1 MSRPSCTRF
10 VKFIRKGVADC
21 HSITAVSTSD
31 YSDSDGNHQ
40 YNANAVVKFD
50 DTVILDGANRGI
62 TMYVLNASTGGI
74 LYNYNFDTYGDSD
87 TNSAGLVTALGSYK
101 EAVNAVLVLVS
112 QDAIALTEEVIEAL
126 QSYGGGAMDAA
137 ATPARTAFAF
147 IGQGGVPSGRAY
159 YEVRAYEKATVSLQ
173 ASVTN
178 GALIQRGADGADAVT
193 VIGSGED
200 IVFTKV
206 GQIAKVYVDAYKG
219 QKQIAYQDDFYCS
232 AFSSSLFDGAV
243 GWGFSTDGDRFFY
256 YFELRKQTDLN
267 EELTYTA
274 TVNSVE
280 YKRVIRI
287 STAFDGE
294 RGPALRG
301 PQAWSD
307 CAVGY
312 VFYAGGDGE
321 EWKDVV
327 LYDGNYYSCVTGHAK
342 TADNYPTSSKDTAN
356 GYWKLADTFELV
368 ATKILLSQYALVKNL
383 GVETIDMKDSDGNV
397 LFQAKDGNV
406 ICKTGTFE
414 NVTISGVLNG
424 VTGSFKSLNCVNNS
438 GTVVANISFGS
449 DGRMWFNNGDLY
461 HQGTKDGRSLRFYM
475 SNVWCRGVFG
485 ARERCTLL
493 VYGTYGYYYTNGVSN
508 TGTRVSFTSATD
520 NNGHTYYTLVCYGS
534 TGDYSGFPV
543 DTIVFKITSST
554 TYNYNLS
561 MASSQRILLV
571 NANDDHDNVQVYSQ
585 GYLATINGGAVREC
599 VKIYP
604 SFFTP
609 TLAETTLGRGLLLGA
624 QNDNDW

>member
-21 HSITAVSTSD
+21 HSITAVSTSA
-31 YSDSDGNHQ
+31 YSDSDGNYQ
-40 YNANAVVKFD
+40 GNANAVVKFD

-62 TMYVLNASTGGI
+62 TMYVLNASTGEI

-87 TNSAGLVTALGSYK
+87 TNSAGLVTALDSYK
-101 EAVNAVLVLVS
+101 EAVNTVLVLVS

-126 QSYGGGAMDAA
+126 RSYGGGVMNAVT
-137 ATPARTAFAF
+137 TPARAAFAF

-178 GALIQRGADGADAVT
+178 GVLIQRGADGADAVT

-256 YFELRKQTDLN
+256 YFKLRKQTDLN
-267 EELTYTA
+267 GELTYTA

-312 VFYAGGDGE
+312 SFYAGGDGE

-327 LYDGNYYSCVTGHAK
+327 LYDGNYYSCVTSHTK

-414 NVTISGVLNG
+414 NIVVNNGKVSGTLIAALYYGKTREITEVTYSIDPNEEPYNCYLINEPTKKQYIILPKASEYDGLELSFFIKNSNWGYDKNTTYIKASGSPEMLYVKKNIYNIVSGTSIEHTLEDFNAEY
-424 VTGSFKSLNCVNNS
+424 TGDDGYWMMQPNMLIKFKSM
-438 GTVVANISFGS
+438 FGDWYCT
-449 DGRMWFNNGDLY
+449 DGLW
-461 HQGTKDGRSLRFYM
+461 
-475 SNVWCRGVFG
+475 
-485 ARERCTLL
+485 
-493 VYGTYGYYYTNGVSN
+493 
-508 TGTRVSFTSATD
+508 TG
-520 NNGHTYYTLVCYGS
+520 
-534 TGDYSGFPV
+534 
-543 DTIVFKITSST
+543 
-554 TYNYNLS
+554 
-561 MASSQRILLV
+561 
-571 NANDDHDNVQVYSQ
+571 
-585 GYLATINGGAVREC
+585 E
-599 VKIYP
+599 
-604 SFFTP
+604 
-609 TLAETTLGRGLLLGA
+609 
-624 QNDNDW
+624 